1 MSNKEYDPNSWVS
14 KWPKHIPIW
23 DAHRPVH
30 CRFGVAAQKCSE
42 IETGLAML
50 VGQMQQAVKR
60 QPEFTALL
68 SELTKAALPLGSLI
82 DLFCRLYRVQ
92 ADDDV
97 AQELENA
104 RKARNYLVHHFYR
117 DRADLFTTPEGC
129 KRLEDI
135 LISIYDEL
143 DAALQ
148 SLEDWRIKHV
158 GYTPPEDT
166 WDRINEDVARWESE
180 NQQMLD
186 ALLGKSQ
193 RRG

>member
-1 MSNKEYDPNSWVS
+1 MSNKEYDPHAWLSN
-14 KWPKHIPIW
+14 WPKHIPIW
-23 DAHRPVH
+23 DAHREVH

-42 IETGLAML
+42 IETPLAML

-68 SELTKAALPLGSLI
+68 SELTKTALPLGPLI

-92 ADDDV
+92 ADDDL
-97 AQELENA
+97 AQELEKA

-117 DRADLFTTPEGC
+117 DSADLLTSPEGC
-129 KRLEDI
+129 RRLEDI
-135 LISIYDEL
+135 LISIHDDL
-143 DAALQ
+143 DAARQALQ
-148 SLEDWRIKHV
+148 DWRDNHL
-158 GYTPPEDT
+158 GYTASEDI
-166 WDRINEDVARWESE
+166 WDRINEDVARWKSE